1 VLYSRQLAR
10 KLEEAF
16 ERDLAHCTEFNGT
29 G

>member
-10 KLEEAF
+10 EEAF
-16 ERDLAHCTEFNGT
+16 ERDLAHCTEFNVT